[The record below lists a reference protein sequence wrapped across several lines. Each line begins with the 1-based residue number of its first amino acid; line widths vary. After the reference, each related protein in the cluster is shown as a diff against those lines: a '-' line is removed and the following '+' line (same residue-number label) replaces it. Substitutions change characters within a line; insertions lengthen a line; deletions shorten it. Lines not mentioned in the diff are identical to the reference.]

1 MKDIKF
7 LIIILSILM
16 LISACSMPDTAPV
29 EYTESTATLVV
40 NPIFTTEPS
49 TGLSPAR
56 TTEMTAAV
64 TMTATP
70 ILTSSTTVPSS
81 GTGACVNS
89 AEFIS
94 DVSIPD
100 GSKLAPDTG
109 FVKTWRVKNNG
120 TCSWDNRYSLVFTD
134 GTLFSSYDR
143 LALPFVVAP
152 GQTIDLSLDMTSPI
166 YPGAYESDWKF
177 QAPNGSKFGVGKKD
191 SPLWVKIVIASPDV
205 TTISGFVYQDLNG
218 NAKYDFDDQP
228 MANREVWLQQ
238 ENCALNGARLAS
250 AKSGNDGRYT
260 ITGSFSGDY
269 CLSMQRPDETVYTLN
284 ISITPGQHFDGADM
298 QDAIPNLVISGAV
311 WNDSLQPDGTQQASE
326 PDLPGVTVLLQLGP
340 CASLPSPN
348 SPVPIAVT
356 TDAQG
361 KFSFGSLYG
370 GTYCVSVPTGDRDN
384 TAILGSG
391 AWTTPANGSQ
401 QITIRLGEQ
410 KSVSFGWQYK

>member
-49 TGLSPAR
+49 TGLSPAS

-143 LALPFVVAP
+143 LTLPFVVAP

-166 YPGAYESDWKF
+166 YPGVYESDWKF
-177 QAPNGSKFGVGKKD
+177 QSPNGSKFGVGKKD

-218 NAKYDFDDQP
+218 NAKYDFDDQL

-238 ENCALNGARLAS
+238 GSCNLGGARLAS
-250 AKSGNDGRYT
+250 AKSGNDGRYA
-260 ITGSFSGDY
+260 IAGSFSGNY
-269 CLSMQRPDETVYTLN
+269 CLSLQRSDETAYTFN
-284 ISITPGQHFDGADM
+284 ISVTLGQYFDGADM
-298 QDAIPNLVISGAV
+298 QDAIPNLVISGTV
-311 WNDSLQPDGTQQASE
+311 WNDSLQPDGIQQASE
-326 PDLPGVTVLLQLGP
+326 PNLSGLTVLLQLGP

-391 AWTTPANGSQ
+391 AWTTHANGSQ
-401 QITIRLGEQ
+401 QITIRLSEQ

>member
-49 TGLSPAR
+49 TGLSPAS

-100 GSKLAPDTG
+100 GTVFAPETA
-109 FVKTWRVKNNG
+109 FVKTWRVKNTG
-120 TCSWDNRYSLVFTD
+120 TCTWDHRYSLVFAD
-134 GTLFSSYDR
+134 GTLLTPYDH
-143 LALPFVVAP
+143 LALPFVTAP
-152 GQTIDLSLDMTSPI
+152 GQTLDLSLDMTAPI
-166 YPGAYESDWKF
+166 YPGAYESHWKF
-177 QAPNGSKFGVGKKD
+177 QAPNGSRFGVGKKD
-191 SPLWVKIVIASPDV
+191 SPLWLKLIIASPDT

-218 NAKYDFDDQP
+218 NSKYDFDDQL

-238 ENCALNGARLAS
+238 ENCALNGPRLAS

-260 ITGSFSGDY
+260 ITGSFSGDH

-284 ISITPGQHFDGADM
+284 ISVTPGQHFDGADM

-326 PDLPGVTVLLQLGP
+326 PNLPGVTVLLQLGP
-340 CASLPSPN
+340 CASPISLV
-348 SPVPIAVT
+348 PVSSTV
-356 TDAQG
+356 DSLG
-361 KFSFGSLYG
+361 RFSFGSLYG
-370 GTYCVSVPTGDRDN
+370 GTYCVSIRAGEGSNVS
-384 TAILGSG
+384 ILGSG

-401 QITIRLGEQ
+401 QLTIRPGEQ

>member
-7 LIIILSILM
+7 LNIILSILM

-49 TGLSPAR
+49 TGLSPAS
-56 TTEMTAAV
+56 TTE
-64 TMTATP
+64 MTATP

-81 GTGACVNS
+81 GTGACFNS

-166 YPGAYESDWKF
+166 YPGVYESDWKF
-177 QAPNGSKFGVGKKD
+177 QSPNGSKFGVGKKD
-191 SPLWVKIVIASPDV
+191 SPLWVKIVITSPDV
-205 TTISGFVYQDLNG
+205 TTISGFVYQNLNG
-218 NAKYDFDDQP
+218 NSKYDFDDQP

-250 AKSGNDGRYT
+250 AKSGNDGRYA
-260 ITGSFSGDY
+260 IAGSFSGNY
-269 CLSMQRPDETVYTLN
+269 CLSLQRSDETVYTLN
-284 ISITPGQHFDGADM
+284 ISVTPGQHFDDADM

-326 PDLPGVTVLLQLGP
+326 PNLPGVTVLLQLGP
-340 CASLPSPN
+340 CASPISLV
-348 SPVPIAVT
+348 PVSSTA
-356 TDAQG
+356 DSLG
-361 KFSFGSLYG
+361 RFSFGSLYG
-370 GTYCVSVPTGDRDN
+370 GTYCVSIRAGEGSNVS
-384 TAILGSG
+384 ILGSG
-391 AWTTPANGSQ
+391 GWTIPANGNQ
-401 QITIRLGEQ
+401 QITVRPGEQ
-410 KSVSFGWQYK
+410 KSVYFGWQYK